1 MKPAIRVILFTFS
14 ILVISACDSWIQHPE
29 VEISSQSG
37 VSWNK
42 LWYSQSVTVTN
53 TSKAYTAYN
62 ISIKA
67 EMKSGSMVVA
77 RGTAVVGTLDPGE
90 SMRVSVT
97 MFNDDSEQ
105 IQGNTELVLS
115 WSDEHDREWS
125 KTY

>member
-1 MKPAIRVILFTFS
+1 MKPAFRVILFTFS
-14 ILVISACDSWIQHPE
+14 SLVISACDSWIQHPE

-62 ISIKA
+62 ISIDA
-67 EMKSGSMVVA
+67 EMKSGSMIVA
-77 RGTAVVGTLDPGE
+77 RGFSSVGTLDPGE
-90 SMRVSVT
+90 SMSVDVLMT
-97 MFNDDSEQ
+97 TRGSGQ
-105 IQGNTELVLS
+105 SQGSTKLILS
-115 WSDEHDREWS
+115 WTDEHDREWS